1 MEDAKNKKLIL
12 TGLFIALG
20 EVLLVDAMSGII
32 GPAIISE
39 LGGTSLY
46 AFMYTLS
53 YLCSTLALPFTSMV
67 GQ

>member
-32 GPAIISE
+32 GPAII
-39 LGGTSLY
+39 L
-46 AFMYTLS
+46 
-53 YLCSTLALPFTSMV
+53 
-67 GQ
+67 